1 MFITVAAASRTIAR
15 ARGTIVLDLTFV
27 VINSIGKVLDVR

>member
-15 ARGTIVLDLTFV
+15 ARGKIVLDLTFV
-27 VINSIGKVLDVR
+27 VNSIGKVLDVR